1 MSIIYIEP
9 LIREIKSREL
19 SNDKASEKADQYY
32 YDFYYEAKDITDYV
46 RYLDAYL
53 EMFKMAFNG
62 IRNVTQFVQPSKK
75 FSHEFHSL
83 IATLKEFQN
92 EKGIL
97 KGLPKFYFD
106 DYCNFE
112 LNIPWMV
119 ENYPKKIQNIE
130 GYMAKVQQLFFEICR
145 GDYYYAPYLK
155 SQLKKYHLL
164 INQHKKKRGILS
176 TPAKL
181 KDSPKLTLQ
190 FTKEHDNKKK
200 KVYQILEKHVN
211 NDVDKKYIMRNVPV
225 SYDSFR
231 SIIAQLKDDIVK
243 QGFMDCL
250 KIEAD
255 GTGKYKLVSANKQL

>member
-1 MSIIYIEP
+1 MSIIFIEP
-9 LIREIKSREL
+9 LIKEIKSREL
-19 SNDKASEKADQYY
+19 SNDKASEKGDQYFY
-32 YDFYYEAKDITDYV
+32 NFYYEAKDITDYV
-46 RYLDAYL
+46 KYLDVY
-53 EMFKMAFNG
+53 FKMINVAFNG
-62 IRNVTQFVQPSKK
+62 ISNVAQFIQPSKK

-83 IATLKEFQN
+83 IAMLKEFQN
-92 EKGIL
+92 EKEIL

-130 GYMAKVQQLFFEICR
+130 GYMAKVQQLFFEACN

-155 SQLKKYHLL
+155 DQLKKFSLL
-164 INQHKKKRGILS
+164 VNQHKKKRGILP

-181 KDSPKLTLQ
+181 KDSSKSTLQ
-190 FTKEHDNKKK
+190 FTKKHDNKKK

-243 QGFMDCL
+243 QGFMDYL

-255 GTGKYKLVSANKQL
+255 GTGKYKLVSTNKQL